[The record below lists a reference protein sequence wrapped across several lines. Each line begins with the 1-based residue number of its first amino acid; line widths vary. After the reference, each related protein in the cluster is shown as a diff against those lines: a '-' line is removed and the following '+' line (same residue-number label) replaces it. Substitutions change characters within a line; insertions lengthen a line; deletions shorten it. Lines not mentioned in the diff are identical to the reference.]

1 MSGTSIDDLMDQLMD
16 RMEKTVEHMKNDF
29 SGYRTGK
36 ASPSLVENISI
47 DYYGTPTRL
56 REIAG
61 ITTPEPRLL
70 VVQPYDP
77 SSVGTIEKAISAS
90 NIGINPVSDGKIL
103 RLPIPELSEERR
115 ASLAKQVNSRAEEA
129 KVGIRNIRREGND
142 IAKKSQKS
150 SDITEDDLKI
160 VLKDI
165 QDLTDNSIED
175 IEKGLTA
182 KENELM
188 NI

>member
-1 MSGTSIDDLMDQLMD
+1 MSNVNIETLVDELME
-16 RMEKTVEHMKNDF
+16 RMEKTTEHMKNDF
-29 SGYRTGK
+29 AGYRTGK
-36 ASPSLVENISI
+36 ASPALVENLTI

-56 REIAG
+56 KEIAG

-77 SSVGTIEKAISAS
+77 GSVSTIEKTISAS

-115 ASLAKQVNSRAEEA
+115 ATLAKQVNGRAEEA
-129 KVGIRNIRREGND
+129 RVSIRNIRREGND

-150 SDITEDDLKI
+150 SDITEDDLK
-160 VLKDI
+160 VMLKDI
-165 QDLTDNSIED
+165 QDLTDDSIENID
-175 IEKGLTA
+175 TTLKIKEK
-182 KENELM
+182 ELM
-188 NI
+188 SI

>member
-36 ASPSLVENISI
+36 ASPSIVENILI

-115 ASLAKQVNSRAEEA
+115 ASLAKQVNTHAEEA

-150 SDITEDDLKI
+150 SDITEDDLKM

-175 IEKGLTA
+175 IEKVLTA